1 MIHSQH
7 KTNEKTKNRLKYQ
20 STYYK
25 SHILRENET
34 QRQTNPPL
42 IIIKQMKNIEY

>member
-7 KTNEKTKNRLKYQ
+7 KSNEKTKNRLKQQ
-20 STYYK
+20 STYYN

-42 IIIKQMKNIEY
+42 IIIKQMKKIEY